1 MKNQSK
7 PQIINSVSELHRLMG
22 LAKPNH
28 PLITL
33 LNHTDE
39 NTAADFGGHKL
50 VLNFYNITIK
60 HSFQG
65 QMKYGK
71 GFYDFDEGSMSF
83 MAPGQVLTVDSEGE
97 RNKEGWTLLFHPD
110 LIRGFPLS
118 SNIKK
123 YSFFSYSVNEALHL
137 SGKEEEMISQLVRHI
152 EQEYC
157 ASVDLHSQ
165 NVIVSSLELL
175 LNYCNRFYSRQ
186 FMTRKMA
193 TSDLLQRFEN
203 LLEEKFKTEKISLPT
218 VKNLAEELNIS
229 ANYLSDMLR
238 TLTGQNTQQHIHAVL
253 IEKAKEKLSTTELT
267 INEIAYELGF
277 EHAQSFSKLFKIK
290 TEMTPTEFR
299 VFFN

>member
-1 MKNQSK
+1 MKNENA
-7 PQIINSVSELHRLMG
+7 PLIINSVSELHRLMS
-22 LAKPNH
+22 LPKPYH

-33 LNHTDE
+33 LNHADE
-39 NTAADFGGHKL
+39 TKTEDFGGQKL

-60 HSFQG
+60 KSFQG

-83 MAPGQVLTVDSEGE
+83 ISPGQVLTVDSENE

-123 YSFFSYSVNEALHL
+123 YGFFSYGVNEALHL
-137 SGKEEEMISQLVRHI
+137 SEKEEKMIENLVQNI

-186 FMTRKMA
+186 FITRKMA
-193 TSDLLQRFEN
+193 TTDLLQKFEK

-218 VKNLAEELNIS
+218 VKNLAEELNVS
-229 ANYLSDMLR
+229 ADYLSDMLR
-238 TLTGQNTQQHIHAVL
+238 TSTGQNTQQHIHAVL

-267 INEIAYELGF
+267 VNEIAYELGF

-290 TEMTPTEFR
+290 TEMTPMEFR
-299 VFFN
+299 RGFN